1 MATAPQEE
9 TRTAHFRLWDAVAII
24 VGIIIGAGIF
34 KTPGSVF
41 ALCDG
46 PGEAILFWIIAGVL
60 CLIGALCFA
69 ELAACYPHS
78 GGEYVY
84 LTRAF
89 GPLTGFLYAWGQL
102 LFIRTGASIVSIAYV
117 FADYTLE
124 LGGADKDAP
133 ELAAVYITL
142 TVIPIL
148 VLTGISVV
156 GVHFGK
162 WTQNT
167 LTVVKVLGLGAV
179 LVAGFLWA
187 RSYAPGQEYHVYQGT
202 ITQVV
207 DNGLVLR
214 RYGGFLPKDQGIT
227 LTPKTKLT
235 KNGEEKDSSGQPFVA
250 GDLKGLKARVLVRA
264 EDPNR
269 AVRVKATDRSVF
281 TTLSLVFV
289 LVMFSYAGWNE
300 AAYIAAEIHDQRRN
314 VPRALILGTGAVMVI
329 YVAVNLAYIIG
340 LGFEDASD
348 SGVVAKDVLALVPWD
363 VAQPAICLLVII
375 SVLGSMNG
383 TIVTSSRIFAAF
395 GKDHRFFAP
404 LGHWDPRLGTPV
416 ISLLVQ
422 LLVCLLTVAAV
433 AAFFPTRSSF
443 ESLVEGTAAVFWLYY
458 LATGIAL
465 FVLRRRDADA
475 PRPFLVPLYPVT
487 PVIYCVFCAWLVGG
501 SLFAMP
507 RETLFCFI
515 LLALGVPLFWLTRH
529 RPNLESPA
537 PTQSVSEG

>member
-9 TRTAHFRLWDAVAII
+9 TRAAHFRLWDAVAII

-46 PGEAILFWIIAGVL
+46 PGEALLFWVIAGVL

-89 GPLTGFLYAWGQL
+89 GPLAGFLYAWGQL

-124 LGGADKDAP
+124 LAGYDHDTPG
-133 ELAAVYITL
+133 LTTLYVTL
-142 TVIPIL
+142 TVLPIL
-148 VLTGISVV
+148 ALTGINVV
-156 GVHFGK
+156 GVYFGK

-179 LVAGFLWA
+179 MAAGFLWA
-187 RSYAPGQEYHVYQGT
+187 QSRAPGRDYHVYQGT
-202 ITQVV
+202 ISAVW
-207 DNGLVLR
+207 DNKLTLEWISKKS
-214 RYGGFLPKDQGIT
+214 YAKEAIT
-227 LTPKTKLT
+227 LIVTPQTKLT
-235 KNGEEKDSSGQPFVA
+235 LNGDDKKSSGEPYVL
-250 GDLKGLKARVLVRA
+250 GDLKGLKAKVLVLPGNSTLA
-264 EDPNR
+264 I
-269 AVRVKATDRSVF
+269 RVKATDRSPF
-281 TTLSLVFV
+281 AALSLVFV
-289 LVMFSYAGWNE
+289 FVMFSYAGWNE
-300 AAYIAAEIHDQRRN
+300 AAYITAEVHDQRRN

-329 YVAVNLAYIIG
+329 YVAVNLAYLVG

-363 VAQPAICLLVII
+363 VAQPAICLLVIV
-375 SVLGSMNG
+375 SVLSSMNG

-395 GKDHRFFAP
+395 GKDHRFFAL
-404 LGHWDPRLGTPV
+404 LGHWDPRLRTPV

-422 LLVCLLTVAAV
+422 LLVCLATVAVV
-433 AAFFPTRSSF
+433 ACFFPTRSSF
-443 ESLVEGTAAVFWLYY
+443 ENIVGGTAAVFWIYY

-465 FVLRRRDADA
+465 FVLRWRDAAA
-475 PRPFLVPLYPVT
+475 PRPFLVPLYPLT
-487 PVIYCVFCAWLVGG
+487 PLIYCAFCAWLVGG
-501 SLFAMP
+501 SLVAMP
-507 RETLFCFI
+507 WETLVCFA
-515 LLALGVPLFWLTRH
+515 LLALGVPLFWLTASVQH
-529 RPNLESPA
+529 GGSQSP
-537 PTQSVSEG
+537 